1 MARKYAI
8 GDQQAIYFV
17 IFTFIENPVKSGF
30 VTEAKDWLWRTK
42 GIGY

>member
-17 IFTFIENPVKSGF
+17 KFTVIENPVQTGF
-30 VTEAKDWLWRTK
+30 ALEA
-42 GIGY
+42 